1 MPITGIGATTKP
13 ISSQAPKEAAEKPAA
28 AAAASGPTLDAAA
41 VSPETRPK
49 ALPAP
54 AGKALLLG
62 SADCALTAAK
72 TAAGVT
78 PGCVTPPRNVIQA
91 GGGGESCI
99 STQNTVRLYLI

>member
-13 ISSQAPKEAAEKPAA
+13 ISSQAPKEAAEKP
-28 AAAASGPTLDAAA
+28 AAA

-62 SADCALTAAK
+62 SADCALAAAK